1 MNSCMWLLS
10 LHSSYVFLLQKTSSS
25 WCCNLRLTLRYLI
38 VLQEIFCW
46 YEILERSLQNQSA
59 QKKVRRHISPS
70 FSMYLPDPC
79 AAVMFPLLVLKFTS
93 SFSVQI
99 ETAQRGALHP
109 GRGRE
114 SCRYG
119 LLHTSKNSW
128 SENTASGRGHELAA
142 HFNSGLINWTLLK
155 PGRSTS
161 GCRHNQKALPFYILG
176 NLMYNMYSTYVN
188 IESMYRT
195 VCNLT
200 KF

>member
-1 MNSCMWLLS
+1 MDVTVFVALLCVS
-10 LHSSYVFLLQKTSSS
+10 LAKDILILMLQFAFDTAVHNCLAGDILLIWNPWKITSKVKCTKKGKVPHLTRVFCVPPWPL
-25 WCCNLRLTLRYLI
+25 CCG
-38 VLQEIFCW
+38 
-46 YEILERSLQNQSA
+46 
-59 QKKVRRHISPS
+59 HIS
-70 FSMYLPDPC
+70 
-79 AAVMFPLLVLKFTS
+79 LLVVEFTS

-99 ETAQRGALHP
+99 ETAQGGAIHP
-109 GRGRE
+109 GWGRE

-155 PGRSTS
+155 SDCSTS
-161 GCRHNQKALPFYILG
+161 GCHHNQKALPFYILG